1 MGTPYKCLIVDD
13 EKPAHLVI
21 KSHLSHC
28 EDLEFTASAYNGK
41 EALNLLINNAFDFV
55 FLDIEMP
62 LINGIE
68 LLQTLPKRPATIITT
83 AYSTFAFEAYQQ
95 DAVDYLLKPISFP
108 RFLKAIEKAKYFW
121 KSNQEPKKVQNS
133 ILLRIDGAMKAVK
146 LDQIA
151 YFQSI
156 GNYVKVY
163 LNGNQKSMVV
173 YDTLKN
179 IVDMTPSER
188 FVQTHKSYIANID
201 YIEMIGKESI
211 SLKEDV
217 TIPLGRKYE
226 LMVQRIANL
235 GKSLT

>member
-1 MGTPYKCLIVDD
+1 METPYKCLIVDD

-21 KSHLSHC
+21 KSHISHC
-28 EDLEFTASAYNGK
+28 EDLQFVASAYNGK

-95 DAVDYLLKPISFP
+95 DAVDYLLKPISLP

-121 KSNQEPKKVQNS
+121 KSNQAPKPIQNTL
-133 ILLRIDGAMKAVK
+133 LLRIDGEAKEVP
-146 LDQIA
+146 LEPIA

-156 GNYVKVY
+156 GNYVKVCFK
-163 LNGNQKSMVV
+163 GNQKSIVV

-179 IVDMTPSER
+179 ILDMTPSER
-188 FVQTHKSYIANID
+188 FIQTHKSYIVNVD
-201 YIEMIGKESI
+201 YIESVGKESI
-211 SLKEDV
+211 TLKEGIN
-217 TIPLGRKYE
+217 IPLGRKYE
-226 LMVQRIANL
+226 LMVQKRII
-235 GKSLT
+235 

>member
-1 MGTPYKCLIVDD
+1 MATPYKCLIVDD

-21 KSHLSHC
+21 KSHISHC
-28 EDLEFTASAYNGK
+28 EDLEFVASAYNGK
-41 EALNLLINNAFDFV
+41 EALNLLINNEFDFV

-83 AYSTFAFEAYQQ
+83 AYSNFAFEAYQQ

-121 KSNQEPKKVQNS
+121 KSNQEQKNIKNS
-133 ILLRIDGAMKAVK
+133 ILLRIDGEAKEVK
-146 LDQIA
+146 LEQIV

-156 GNYVKVY
+156 GNYVKVVF
-163 LNGNQKSMVV
+163 NGNQKSVVV

-188 FVQTHKSYIANID
+188 FIQTHKSYIANID
-201 YIEMIGKESI
+201 YIQSVDKETLL
-211 SLKEDV
+211 LKGDIP
-217 TIPLGRKYE
+217 IPLGRKYE
-226 LMVQRIANL
+226 LMVQ
-235 GKSLT
+235 KVVK

>member
-1 MGTPYKCLIVDD
+1 MATPYKCLIVDD

-21 KSHLSHC
+21 KSHISHC
-28 EDLEFTASAYNGK
+28 EDLEFVASAYNGK
-41 EALNLLINNAFDFV
+41 EALNLLIHNEFDFM

-83 AYSTFAFEAYQQ
+83 AYSNFAFEAYQQ

-121 KSNQEPKKVQNS
+121 KSNQEQKNMKNS
-133 ILLRIDGAMKAVK
+133 ILLRIDGESKEVK
-146 LDQIA
+146 LEQIV

-163 LNGNQKSMVV
+163 FKNNQKSVVV

-179 IVDMTPSER
+179 IVDLTPSEQ
-188 FVQTHKSYIANID
+188 FIQTHKSYIVNID
-201 YIEMIGKESI
+201 YIQSLDKENLL
-211 SLKEDV
+211 LKGDIP
-217 TIPLGRKYE
+217 IPLGRKYE
-226 LMVQRIANL
+226 LMVQKII
-235 GKSLT
+235 K

>member
-1 MGTPYKCLIVDD
+1 MATPYKCLIVDD

-21 KSHLSHC
+21 KSHISHC
-28 EDLEFTASAYNGK
+28 EDLEFVASAYNGK
-41 EALNLLINNAFDFV
+41 EALNLLINNEFDFV

-83 AYSTFAFEAYQQ
+83 AYSNFAFEAYQQ

-121 KSNQEPKKVQNS
+121 KSNQEQKNIKNS
-133 ILLRIDGAMKAVK
+133 ILLRIDGEAKEVK
-146 LDQIA
+146 LEQIV

-156 GNYVKVY
+156 GNYVKVVF
-163 LNGNQKSMVV
+163 NGNQKSVVV

-201 YIEMIGKESI
+201 YIQSVDKESLLLKGDI
-211 SLKEDV
+211 S
-217 TIPLGRKYE
+217 IPLGRKYE
-226 LMVQRIANL
+226 LMVQKII
-235 GKSLT
+235 K

>member
-1 MGTPYKCLIVDD
+1 MATPYKCLIVDD

-21 KSHLSHC
+21 KSHISHC
-28 EDLEFTASAYNGK
+28 EDLEFVASAYNGK
-41 EALNLLINNAFDFV
+41 EALNLLINYEFDFV

-83 AYSTFAFEAYQQ
+83 AYSNFAFEAYQQ

-121 KSNQEPKKVQNS
+121 KSNQEQKNIKNS
-133 ILLRIDGAMKAVK
+133 ILLRIDGEAKEVK
-146 LDQIA
+146 LEQIV

-156 GNYVKVY
+156 GNYVKVVF
-163 LNGNQKSMVV
+163 NGNQKSVVV

-201 YIEMIGKESI
+201 YIQSVDKESLLLKGDI
-211 SLKEDV
+211 S
-217 TIPLGRKYE
+217 IPLGRKYE
-226 LMVQRIANL
+226 LMVQKII
-235 GKSLT
+235 K

>member
-21 KSHLSHC
+21 KSHISHC
-28 EDLEFTASAYNGK
+28 EDLEFVASAYNGK

-62 LINGIE
+62 LINGME

-121 KSNQEPKKVQNS
+121 KSNQTPKNIPNS
-133 ILLRIDGAMKAVK
+133 IQLRINGEAK
-146 LDQIA
+146 LVDLKQIV

-163 LNGNQKSMVV
+163 LNGNQKSLVV
-173 YDTLKN
+173 YETLKH
-179 IVDMTPSER
+179 ILDITPSGR
-188 FVQTHKSYIANID
+188 FIQTHKSYIANMD
-201 YIEMIGKESI
+201 YIESITKEVVL
-211 SLKEDV
+211 LKNDV
-217 TIPLGRKYE
+217 NIPLGRKFE
-226 LMVQRIANL
+226 LMVQQIT
-235 GKSLT
+235 GLT

>member
-1 MGTPYKCLIVDD
+1 MATPYKCLIVDD

-21 KSHLSHC
+21 KSHISHC
-28 EDLEFTASAYNGK
+28 EDLEFVASAYNGK
-41 EALNLLINNAFDFV
+41 EALNLLINNEFDFV

-83 AYSTFAFEAYQQ
+83 AYSNFAFEAYQQ

-121 KSNQEPKKVQNS
+121 KSNQEQKNIKNS
-133 ILLRIDGAMKAVK
+133 ILLRIDGEAKEVK
-146 LDQIA
+146 LEQIV

-156 GNYVKVY
+156 GNYVKVVF
-163 LNGNQKSMVV
+163 NGNQKSVVV

-188 FVQTHKSYIANID
+188 FIQTHKSYIANID
-201 YIEMIGKESI
+201 YIQSIDKESLL
-211 SLKEDV
+211 LKGDIL
-217 TIPLGRKYE
+217 IPLGRKYE
-226 LMVQRIANL
+226 LMVQ
-235 GKSLT
+235 KVCK

>member
-1 MGTPYKCLIVDD
+1 MATPYKCLIVDD

-21 KSHLSHC
+21 KSHISHC
-28 EDLEFTASAYNGK
+28 EDLEFVASAYNGK
-41 EALNLLINNAFDFV
+41 EALNLLINNEFDFV

-83 AYSTFAFEAYQQ
+83 AYSNFAFEAYQQ

-121 KSNQEPKKVQNS
+121 KSNQEQKSIKNS
-133 ILLRIDGAMKAVK
+133 ILLRIDGEAKEIK
-146 LDQIA
+146 LEQIV

-156 GNYVKVY
+156 GNYVKVVF
-163 LNGNQKSMVV
+163 NGHQKSVVV

-179 IVDMTPSER
+179 IVDLTPSER

-201 YIEMIGKESI
+201 YIQSVDKESLL
-211 SLKEDV
+211 LKGDV
-217 TIPLGRKYE
+217 NIPLGRKYE
-226 LMVQRIANL
+226 LMVQ
-235 GKSLT
+235 KVCK